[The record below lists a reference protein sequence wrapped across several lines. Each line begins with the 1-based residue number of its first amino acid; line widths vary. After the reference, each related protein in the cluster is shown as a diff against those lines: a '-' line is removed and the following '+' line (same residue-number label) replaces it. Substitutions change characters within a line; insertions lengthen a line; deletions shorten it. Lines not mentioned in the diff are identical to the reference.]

1 MLTACHPG
9 VVLERVAYGFVSGGD
24 QGHEF
29 GPSGVV
35 FGSSGTWMAA
45 NGATGELFRLHGTNA
60 EAVDPLNPAAGVI
73 DLTVGPAGELYG
85 SRESA
90 IVEIDSTTGVILR
103 TVADGFAD
111 LNGLA
116 ADHRRGVLVV
126 ADFTQNAIWEVKPAT
141 GAKRVRALDARL
153 GSPDGVVLDDESTL
167 YVAGYESEHVLAVAL
182 DGSIKDLGH
191 VAGGPDGV
199 ALGSPQGPLAGCLVI
214 NTRDGQVVARRSDG
228 STVVLASGGTPGDLL
243 AVDQSGLLYVTQHEE
258 VIRLGPAWFALQPC
272 RYLAG

>member
-1 MLTACHPG
+1 M
-9 VVLERVAYGFVSGGD
+9 
-24 QGHEF
+24 
-29 GPSGVV
+29 
-35 FGSSGTWMAA
+35 
-45 NGATGELFRLHGTNA
+45 
-60 EAVDPLNPAAGVI
+60 
-73 DLTVGPAGELYG
+73 
-85 SRESA
+85 
-90 IVEIDSTTGVILR
+90 
-103 TVADGFAD
+103 
-111 LNGLA
+111 
-116 ADHRRGVLVV
+116 
-126 ADFTQNAIWEVKPAT
+126 
-141 GAKRVRALDARL
+141 RALDARL

-258 VIRLGPAWFALQPC
+258 VIRLGPAWFASAAVPVPGGLS
-272 RYLAG
+272 LVGGVAAGGSGRAGSARASVAPRAAGGSPPDQRSAARRS

>member
-85 SRESA
+85 SRASQQLSRLIPRPA
-90 IVEIDSTTGVILR
+90 SSFGPWLTVSR
-103 TVADGFAD
+103 T
-111 LNGLA
+111 
-116 ADHRRGVLVV
+116 
-126 ADFTQNAIWEVKPAT
+126 
-141 GAKRVRALDARL
+141 
-153 GSPDGVVLDDESTL
+153 
-167 YVAGYESEHVLAVAL
+167 
-182 DGSIKDLGH
+182 
-191 VAGGPDGV
+191 
-199 ALGSPQGPLAGCLVI
+199 
-214 NTRDGQVVARRSDG
+214 
-228 STVVLASGGTPGDLL
+228 
-243 AVDQSGLLYVTQHEE
+243 
-258 VIRLGPAWFALQPC
+258 
-272 RYLAG
+272 

>member
-116 ADHRRGVLVV
+116 ADHRRGVL
-126 ADFTQNAIWEVKPAT
+126 
-141 GAKRVRALDARL
+141 
-153 GSPDGVVLDDESTL
+153 
-167 YVAGYESEHVLAVAL
+167 
-182 DGSIKDLGH
+182 
-191 VAGGPDGV
+191 
-199 ALGSPQGPLAGCLVI
+199 
-214 NTRDGQVVARRSDG
+214 ARRRLH
-228 STVVLASGGTPGDLL
+228 TETRSG
-243 AVDQSGLLYVTQHEE
+243 
-258 VIRLGPAWFALQPC
+258 R
-272 RYLAG
+272 